1 MTILTIANQKGGV
14 GKTTSAVTLAHGLAL
29 AGQHT
34 LLVDLDPDLHLND
47 DDKIDRARAVV
58 SQYYKLQRVET
69 LFFKGGSL
77 DLEAVAKIKSDSM
90 IK

>member
-1 MTILTIANQKGGV
+1 MELLADEIANKIIV
-14 GKTTSAVTLAHGLAL
+14 GSLVSK
-29 AGQHT
+29 

-69 LFFKGGSL
+69 LFFDGGKL
-77 DLEAVAKIKSDSM
+77 NMDAVAKIKSDEM